1 VSVIRPRIGP
11 LCKLLYTLSKLSKT
25 TSTQD
30 IDPRSLANNDHPSI
44 LPFEMYALEPGEIPS
59 RILKWSPLGFLSQ
72 IKRRTIG
79 DRFPLSL
86 WEVWFF
92 STLGVPRLA
101 HHDLNR
107 RWRKTKGVPIPA
119 LIGPPQRCACNGFD
133 YDPYGDH
140 LQTCQVKSMSS
151 QVHECVVYRL
161 GGILNRIAW
170 PQS

>member
-1 VSVIRPRIGP
+1 MFGLSTVCRDSLSKKIGFTNSEKKNFF
-11 LCKLLYTLSKLSKT
+11 CTLFSKLSKA

-30 IDPRSLANNDHPSI
+30 LDPRPLANNDHPSI
-44 LPFEMYALEPGEIPS
+44 LPFEMYAFEPGETPS

-107 RWRKTKGVPIPA
+107 GWSKIKGGPIPA
-119 LIGPPQRCACNGFD
+119 LIGPPQWCACNAFD
-133 YDPYGDH
+133 YDAYGDH
-140 LQTCQVKSMSS
+140 L
-151 QVHECVVYRL
+151 
-161 GGILNRIAW
+161 
-170 PQS
+170 